1 MKTLKLA
8 LVATFV
14 AFLMT
19 DASYADGFRSN
30 PHFKKVINMP
40 LAQAVQN
47 PGLVQAIY
55 EQVYEADVFDVH
67 QYNYAPLVVYQKKT
81 YRIIGDT
88 DQWKRFFRMKGISPA
103 TKKTKAAVID

>member
-8 LVATFV
+8 LVAIFV

-19 DASYADGFRSN
+19 GASYADGFRSN
-30 PHFKKVINMP
+30 PNFKKVINVT
-40 LAQAVQN
+40 LDQAVQN

-55 EQVYEADVFDVH
+55 QQVYEAAVFDLH
-67 QYNYAPLVVYQKKT
+67 QYNFAPLVVYQKNT

-88 DQWKRFFRMKGISPA
+88 DQWRRFFRMKGISPPV
-103 TKKTKAAVID
+103 KKSKAVVID

>member
-67 QYNYAPLVVYQKKT
+67 HSIMLLWSFTRKKPT
-81 YRIIGDT
+81 G
-88 DQWKRFFRMKGISPA
+88 S
-103 TKKTKAAVID
+103 